1 MPNLSLSSLTAAL
14 ATVAAGAVMIGCA
27 GTTAAV
33 AAKEAPMHTS
43 AASAGHASCSAAG
56 CGATAEKEAPKAEAP
71 KTEAPMKAEAP
82 KAEAPKTEAAPGEMK
97 SEAKPVVA
105 AKPKP
110 KAASPRKHGASSCGA
125 GTCAAS
131 K

>member
-1 MPNLSLSSLTAAL
+1 MPNLSLTSLTAAL

-71 KTEAPMKAEAP
+71 KTEA
-82 KAEAPKTEAAPGEMK
+82 APGEMK